1 MKTGLVMEGGG
12 MRGLYTAGVIDV
24 FMENGIDFDGA
35 IGVSA
40 GATFGCNIKSKQ
52 HGRVLRYNLKYC
64 RDPRYNSVRSL
75 IKTGDLFGA
84 EFCYKTI
91 PNELD
96 IFDVDTY
103 KNNPMEFYVVCTDVE
118 TGKPVYIKCDNGDEQ
133 DIEWIRASASL
144 PLVARIV
151 EIEGKKYLDGGIAD
165 SIPIEA
171 FNEMGYRRNV
181 VVLTQ
186 PAGYTKG
193 KNPVVP
199 LLKLTMRPYPNFIR
213 CMANRHIMYN
223 HQLEAVASAEQAGE
237 AVVIRPSRSVKIKRT
252 EKNPKMMQEMY
263 DLGRKDALDKL
274 AEIKEFLARAQAK

>member
-1 MKTGLVMEGGG
+1 MKTGLIMEGGG

-24 FMENGIDFDGA
+24 FMENGVDFDGA

-52 HGRVLRYNLKYC
+52 PGRVLRYNLKYC
-64 RDPRYNSVRSL
+64 KDPRYNSVRSL

-96 IFDVDTY
+96 IFDAATY
-103 KNNPMEFYVVCTDVE
+103 EQSPMEFYVVCTDIE
-118 TGKPVYIKCDNGDEQ
+118 TGKPVYTRCDKGDEQ

-151 EIEGKKYLDGGIAD
+151 EIDGKKYLDGGIAD

-171 FNEMGYRRNV
+171 FNRMGYHRNV
-181 VVLTQ
+181 AVLTQ
-186 PAGYTKG
+186 PAGYRKE
-193 KNPVVP
+193 KNPIVP
-199 LLKLTMRPYPNFIR
+199 LLKLTMHKYPNFIR
-213 CMANRHIMYN
+213 CMAERHIMYN
-223 HQLEAVASAEQAGE
+223 KQLDAVAAAEQAGE
-237 AVVIRPSRSVKIKRT
+237 AMVIRPSHSVNIKRT
-252 EKNPKMMQEMY
+252 ERNPKMLREMY

-274 AEIKEFLARAQAK
+274 AEIKDFLAKATTE